1 MFKQRIGNTSPIHLD
16 LHSFVCPYRPFRYL
30 DEWPYVGLNM
40 SRSLGDSKLH
50 AVGVS
55 DVPDVTSIF
64 LEDGPSPQP
73 LGVEVY
79 KLIWMMILVGM
90 SFFVFKFCGLLKRAF
105 FLLDVD

>member
-1 MFKQRIGNTSPIHLD
+1 MFAL
-16 LHSFVCPYRPFRYL
+16 RPFRYL

-73 LGVEVY
+73 LGVGG
-79 KLIWMMILVGM
+79 LV
-90 SFFVFKFCGLLKRAF
+90 VNLPPPNVPPPEIRPY
-105 FLLDVD
+105 

>member
-1 MFKQRIGNTSPIHLD
+1 
-16 LHSFVCPYRPFRYL
+16 
-30 DEWPYVGLNM
+30 M

-90 SFFVFKFCGLLKRAF
+90 FFVFVQVPWVVETRISSLRC
-105 FLLDVD
+105 

>member
-1 MFKQRIGNTSPIHLD
+1 
-16 LHSFVCPYRPFRYL
+16 
-30 DEWPYVGLNM
+30 M

-79 KLIWMMILVGM
+79 KLIWMMVILVGM
-90 SFFVFKFCGLLKRAF
+90 SFFVQVPWVVETRICSLRC
-105 FLLDVD
+105 